1 MSVPLEV
8 SLSLTSCEIHGVSE
22 MAPHFMNVR
31 LRVQVAAQSAFL
43 VGVSGGVPG
52 SFSYTYEGRLEGEA
66 VSMGTV
72 AGDVREVIEVGPG
85 SRAELVF
92 ELALPRWLLDQG
104 GDVELS
110 FPEWGRATQRQGIV
124 VLTGCRGI

>member
-52 SFSYTYEGRLEGEA
+52 SFS
-66 VSMGTV
+66 S
-72 AGDVREVIEVGPG
+72 I
-85 SRAELVF
+85 
-92 ELALPRWLLDQG
+92 
-104 GDVELS
+104 
-110 FPEWGRATQRQGIV
+110 
-124 VLTGCRGI
+124 